1 MTIGHLTPLTELER
15 DALGEVSNIAM
26 ARAANSLRQMV
37 EHEVLLSVP
46 AVEILSQD
54 QATQLVAKPDNPNL
68 VAVRQD
74 FSGAFAGRALL
85 IFPEANSLELVRA
98 VVGRQL
104 PLEDIVDLEDE
115 ALAETGNI
123 LLNSW
128 VATIA
133 NLLKRGL
140 RMSLP
145 VVVRGDSRHMF
156 ETGETPERLVLF
168 LHIRFEISK
177 KEIRGYVAL
186 LMDIPSMDELRLLIA
201 DFVSSVTQ
209 SRLDPGPLEISD
221 LTVLPPEGSTNLAS
235 AINRPRQDCRA
246 TPRGRKPARWHTDG
260 SNPHKPRMRAIRA
273 LPGQDCRPSG
283 VTGEIT
289 IQSDDFAL
297 IAELVALDGFRM
309 ARGTGKLDVLTCVDD
324 ADGTDTHRRA
334 TARTQRKKRTC
345 FRSYRLRLHVPS
357 QQR

>member
-1 MTIGHLTPLTELER
+1 MTIGPVTPLTDLER
-15 DALGEVSNIAM
+15 DALSEVSNIAM

-37 EHEVLLSVP
+37 EHQVLLSVP

-54 QATQLVAKPDNPNL
+54 QAAQLVAKPDNPNL

-98 VVGRQL
+98 VVGREL

-209 SRLDPGPLEISD
+209 KGRLNPGPLESP
-221 LTVLPPEGSTNLAS
+221 T
-235 AINRPRQDCRA
+235 
-246 TPRGRKPARWHTDG
+246 
-260 SNPHKPRMRAIRA
+260 
-273 LPGQDCRPSG
+273 
-283 VTGEIT
+283 
-289 IQSDDFAL
+289 
-297 IAELVALDGFRM
+297 
-309 ARGTGKLDVLTCVDD
+309 
-324 ADGTDTHRRA
+324 
-334 TARTQRKKRTC
+334 
-345 FRSYRLRLHVPS
+345 
-357 QQR
+357 

>member
-1 MTIGHLTPLTELER
+1 MIGRVNYALSMRRHKRQKSRFQCEGKCTTVGIARLTATSGRTLRRPNRKVPTTVSWHRGRACRSRRIGRQVRTNASRDWLQVEHHPTHLSGHVCPAMSADSKDHAPMTMGHLTPLTELER

-46 AVEILSQD
+46 
-54 QATQLVAKPDNPNL
+54 ATQLVAKPDNPNL

-156 ETGETPERLVLF
+156 KTGETPERLVLF

-209 SRLDPGPLEISD
+209 SRLDPGPLESP
-221 LTVLPPEGSTNLAS
+221 T
-235 AINRPRQDCRA
+235 
-246 TPRGRKPARWHTDG
+246 
-260 SNPHKPRMRAIRA
+260 
-273 LPGQDCRPSG
+273 
-283 VTGEIT
+283 
-289 IQSDDFAL
+289 
-297 IAELVALDGFRM
+297 
-309 ARGTGKLDVLTCVDD
+309 
-324 ADGTDTHRRA
+324 
-334 TARTQRKKRTC
+334 
-345 FRSYRLRLHVPS
+345 
-357 QQR
+357 